1 MRPFTGT
8 TNSGELNADF
18 YFADV
23 RHCRTSVRLAPSIL
37 CRKGSRVL
45 GDKPVPL
52 ALKVGAAALEECFA
66 DSSADEFG
74 GNMTGL
80 RMSAMNIGPL
90 SVDANLLVAFA
101 AETLARRSATGRLR
115 QAQRAVL
122 KEVEVTID

>member
-52 ALKVGAAALEECFA
+52 ALKVGRRRRAGRCFA
-66 DSSADEFG
+66 DSSADEFE

-80 RMSAMNIGPL
+80 RMSAMNVEPL

-122 KEVEVTID
+122 KEVE